1 MAHKESKRLRTT
13 ITSDQLKILYDY
25 YNNDHSP
32 SRKVIEQIAQEVDL
46 KKRVVQVKYFLVY
59 FSFNFFFNF

>member
-46 KKRVVQVKYFLVY
+46 KKRVVQVKYFLV
-59 FSFNFFFNF
+59 